1 MSFWNDE
8 LGLGLP
14 VRFAPFNQ
22 VFQALL
28 DPTSVLNTNAGG
40 VNVVLVRLADWA
52 KAGDDAP
59 GQFSEALRSSRAAA
73 EWIVVVCP
81 GPGEYGE
88 VARMLRESLGG
99 LDSVQFAEADDVLA
113 LYPVSEVTDA
123 AAEALG
129 RVPYTEEFFAALG
142 TWIARRVNGLRMA
155 PYKVLALDCDN
166 TLWEGICGEDG
177 PAGVK
182 IGEGNVALQRFALEQ
197 REAGMLLALCSKNN
211 EADVF
216 ETMAAHPEMP
226 LKPEHLTAWR
236 INWEPKSAGL
246 DALAAELDLGLDS
259 FVFADDDRRECAEV
273 QASCPGVLTLALPED
288 AGERKDFLRQVWA
301 FDRVKVT
308 EADRKRAEQYAQRA
322 ERQKA
327 ARMAGSLAEFLAGIN
342 LQVRIAAPAA
352 AELARVAQITQRTNQ
367 MNTSGAR
374 FTEAELRARLDAG
387 TIECLAVHVADRFGD
402 YGLVG
407 VMLYRAQETALRV
420 EAMLLSCRA
429 LGRGV
434 EHRML
439 AHVGRLAVERGLE
452 TLEIAFTPMAR
463 NAPARTFLESFGVGC
478 EAGVYCIPAAEAA
491 AHVWTAPEAPAV
503 LPTSN
508 EGGPRAAA
516 RRTGDYARIANS
528 LRTAGQVVAAV
539 KARRAVARTRHV
551 AAEELPQGET
561 EERLAAL
568 WTELLG
574 AAPIGRDES
583 FFDLGGHSLLAVQ
596 LLSRITREFGVELTL
611 DVVYGGPLT
620 IAELARAIEL
630 GGLEMASPEEYEALL
645 REIEAMPDEEVRAQ
659 LEAARGEPSES

>member
-8 LGLGLP
+8 LGLDLP
-14 VRFAPFNQ
+14 PRFAPFNQ

-40 VNVVLVRLADWA
+40 VNVVLVRLEDWA
-52 KAGDDAP
+52 AAGEDAP
-59 GQFSEALRSSRAAA
+59 GQFVEAVRKSAVAA

-81 GPGEYGE
+81 GSGRYAE
-88 VARMLRESLGG
+88 VASMLRAPLAGLG
-99 LDSVQFAEADDVLA
+99 SVQFAEADEVLGV
-113 LYPVSEVTDA
+113 YPASEVHDA

-142 TWIARRVNGLRMA
+142 TWIARRVNALRMP

-182 IGEGNVALQRFALEQ
+182 IGPANLALQRFALEQ

-216 ETMAAHPEMP
+216 ETMGAHPEMP
-226 LKPEHLTAWR
+226 LKAEHLTAWR

-246 DALAAELDLGLDS
+246 DALAAELDLALDS

-273 QASCPGVLTLALPED
+273 QASCPGVLTLPLPED
-288 AGERKDFLRQVWA
+288 AEELAEFLRHVWA

-308 EADRKRAEQYAQRA
+308 EADRRRAEQYAQRT

-327 ARMAGSLAEFLAGIN
+327 ARTAGTLAEFLAGIN

-352 AELARVAQITQRTNQ
+352 GELARVAQVTQRTNQ

-374 FTEAELRARLDAG
+374 FTEAELRARLEAG

-407 VMLYRAQETALRV
+407 VMLYGCEETALRV

-452 TLEIAFTPMAR
+452 AIEIAFTPMAR

-478 EAGVYCIPAAEAA
+478 EKGAYCLPAAEAA
-491 AHVWTAPEAPAV
+491 AHVWTPPEAPAV
-503 LPTSN
+503 LPSPN
-508 EGGPRAAA
+508 EGGPRAAV
-516 RRTGDYARIANS
+516 RRRADFARIADS
-528 LRTAGQVVAAV
+528 PRTAEQVVAAV
-539 KARRAVARTRHV
+539 KARRAAAQTRHV
-551 AAEELPQGET
+551 AAEELPQGEM

-574 AAPIGRDES
+574 ASPIGRDES

-611 DVVYGGPLT
+611 DAVYGGPLT

-630 GGLEMASPEEYEALL
+630 GGLELASPEEYEALL
-645 REIEAMPDEEVRAQ
+645 REIEAMPDDEVRAQ
-659 LEAARGEPSES
+659 LEAAQGERSES

>member
-1 MSFWNDE
+1 LSFWNDE
-8 LGLGLP
+8 LGLGMP
-14 VRFAPFNQ
+14 VRFAAFNQ

-40 VNVVLVRLADWA
+40 VNVVLARLEDWA
-52 KAGDDAP
+52 AAGDDAP
-59 GQFSEALRSSRAAA
+59 GQFAEALRKAPVAA
-73 EWIVVVCP
+73 EWIVILCP
-81 GPGEYGE
+81 GLGKHAE
-88 VARMLRESLGG
+88 AASMLRASLAG
-99 LDSVQFAEADDVLA
+99 LGSVQFAEADEVLA
-113 LYPVSEVTDA
+113 LYPVSEVADA

-142 TWIARRVNGLRMA
+142 TWIARRVNALRMP

-182 IGEGNVALQRFALEQ
+182 IGPGNVALQRIALEQ

-246 DALAAELDLGLDS
+246 DALASELDLALDS

-273 QASCPGVLTLALPED
+273 QASCPGVLTLPLPED
-288 AGERKDFLRQVWA
+288 AGEMQDFLRHVWA
-301 FDRVKVT
+301 FDRVRVT

-322 ERQKA
+322 ERQNA
-327 ARMAGSLAEFLAGIN
+327 ARMAGSLAEFLAGIQ

-352 AELARVAQITQRTNQ
+352 GELARVAQVTQRTNQ

-387 TIECLAVHVADRFGD
+387 TLECLAVHVADRFGD

-407 VMLYRAQETALRV
+407 VMLYRAEETALRV

-452 TLEIAFTPMAR
+452 TIEIAFTPMAR
-463 NAPARTFLESFGVGC
+463 NAPARAFLESFGVGC
-478 EAGVYCIPAAEAA
+478 EKGLYSIPASEAA
-491 AHVWTAPEAPAV
+491 AHVWTPPETPAV
-503 LPTSN
+503 LPSSN

-516 RRTGDYARIANS
+516 RRMGDYARIANS

-539 KARRAVARTRHV
+539 KARRGAARLRHV
-551 AAEELPQGET
+551 AAEGLPQGET

-574 AAPIGRDES
+574 ASPIGRDES

-659 LEAARGEPSES
+659 LEAAQGERTES